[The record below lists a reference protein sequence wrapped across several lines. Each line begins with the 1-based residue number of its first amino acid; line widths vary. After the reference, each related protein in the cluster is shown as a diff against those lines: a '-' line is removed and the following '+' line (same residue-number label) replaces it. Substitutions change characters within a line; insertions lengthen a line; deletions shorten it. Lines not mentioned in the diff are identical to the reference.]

1 MVSFQCDGCGDVVKK
16 PKLNQHGNRCYA
28 TFTCIDCSTT
38 FQGTSYQSHNS
49 CMTEAEKF
57 QKHIYQNKNAPAAA
71 TPVKSKPEPKKAA
84 ATTTT
89 TTKPMSIVDQL
100 NEKKRKAESSKE
112 EEEKPKS
119 KKSKSSSSLSA
130 WSADELDKDESKN
143 LENALKHV
151 LKGGKSLTLKDVRKK
166 TIELIEEHP
175 KYKKSGKSDLKKSF
189 DKKFSLTLKENSITF
204 A

>member
-57 QKHIYQNKNAPAAA
+57 QKHIYQNKAPTSVKGKAPAPAPA
-71 TPVKSKPEPKKAA
+71 PAKPV
-84 ATTTT
+84 
-89 TTKPMSIVDQL
+89 SIIDQL
-100 NEKKRKAESSKE
+100 NDKKRKSDAVEEPKEKKEKKEKKQKTLTEWSKI
-112 EEEKPKS
+112 
-119 KKSKSSSSLSA
+119 
-130 WSADELDKDESKN
+130 ELDKDESKN
-143 LENALKHV
+143 LENALKEV
-151 LKGGKSLTLKDVRKK
+151 LKDGKSLKLKDVRKK
-166 TIELIEEHP
+166 TIELIEKHP
-175 KYKKSGKSDLKKSF
+175 QYKKSDLKKSF
-189 DKKFSLTLKENSITF
+189 DKKFSLTLKDNTITF